1 MWLTAQD
8 GKYSLL
14 CGSLGRVLPHVSYT
28 VNVTNSQSLPVA
40 LKIAWSIWQRI
51 LALQNM
57 HITLSFSCAKWLKK
71 LFNYYY
77 SILVGR
83 CPNLGDRYLTG
94 KPTLIPRPP
103 ISERGLVLTVCAHT
117 KYPIVFCVKSLM
129 HLTCPYAYYTTKNIE
144 FSLNRLQQSINLQN
158 PARILLLRRCSIIFP
173 QLTVEQKGNKWICQK
188 GLLIASE
195 TLLSVCTQL
204 VVAPYWIL
212 SGFKTETVYKKP

>member
-14 CGSLGRVLPHVSYT
+14 CGSLGRELPHVSYT

-83 CPNLGDRYLTG
+83 GPNSGDRYLTG
-94 KPTLIPRPP
+94 KPTLIPSPPMHPWKRPGTHGLCTYQ
-103 ISERGLVLTVCAHT
+103 ISHC
-117 KYPIVFCVKSLM
+117 
-129 HLTCPYAYYTTKNIE
+129 
-144 FSLNRLQQSINLQN
+144 
-158 PARILLLRRCSIIFP
+158 ILC
-173 QLTVEQKGNKWICQK
+173 
-188 GLLIASE
+188 
-195 TLLSVCTQL
+195 
-204 VVAPYWIL
+204 
-212 SGFKTETVYKKP
+212 KKPHAFNLSICILYNQEYRVFFKQTPAVN